1 MFDLKGLLKEA
12 KSSGIRPKKSLGQHF
27 LIDPNYVN
35 KILKESGVTSED
47 TVLEVGA
54 GLGSLTFPLSLRAKR
69 VIAVE
74 IDDKLCEFLKERASD
89 LPIELIQG
97 DILNVDLREL
107 YQKYGPLKVL
117 GNLPYNLSVSILF
130 YLLSFWE
137 LLKDL
142 TLMFQKEV
150 AERIVSPPG
159 GKAYGA
165 LSVTVRTLCEPKFL
179 FKVPRGAFWPPPEV
193 EGGVVFFQLH
203 KNPKGDI
210 ETLRRFVTRIFS
222 KRRKTILNALVETGF
237 GKREEMKDLL
247 LNMGIDPRRRP
258 ESLGIEDFLNL
269 YKKLEE
275 KRC

>member
-12 KSSGIRPKKSLGQHF
+12 KSAGIKPKKSLGQHF
-27 LIDPNYVN
+27 LIDPNYV
-35 KILKESGVTSED
+35 KRILEESGVSSED
-47 TVLEVGA
+47 TVLEIGS
-54 GLGSLTFPLSLRAKR
+54 GLGSLTFPLSLRTKR

-74 IDDKLCEFLKERASD
+74 IDKGLCKFLKEKASN
-89 LPIELIQG
+89 LPVELIQG
-97 DILNVDLREL
+97 DILTLDLREL
-107 YQKYGPLKVL
+107 YRKYGPLKVL
-117 GNLPYNLSVSILF
+117 GNLPYNLSVPILF

-150 AERIVSPPG
+150 AERIVSSPG

-210 ETLRRFVTRIFS
+210 ENLRCFVTKIFS
-222 KRRKTILNALVETGF
+222 KRRKTVLNALVESGF
-237 GKREEMKDLL
+237 GKKEKIEKML
-247 LNMGIDPRRRP
+247 LNMGIDPKRRP
-258 ESLGIEDFLNL
+258 ETLGVEEFLNL
-269 YKKLEE
+269 HKHLEE
-275 KRC
+275 ERC

>member
-1 MFDLKGLLKEA
+1 MFDLKELLKEA
-12 KSSGIRPKKSLGQHF
+12 KSSGIKPKKSLGQHF
-27 LIDPNYVN
+27 LIDPNYVE
-35 KILKESGVTSED
+35 KILEASQVSSED

-74 IDDKLCEFLKERASD
+74 IDSRLCEFLKEKASN
-89 LPIELIQG
+89 LPIEVIQG
-97 DILNVDLREL
+97 DILRVYLREF

-117 GNLPYNLSVSILF
+117 GNLPYNFSIPILF

-137 LLKDL
+137 VLKDL

-150 AERIVSPPG
+150 AERIVSSPG

-193 EGGVVFFQLH
+193 EGGVVFFRLH

-210 ETLRRFVTRIFS
+210 ESLRRFVTKIFS
-222 KRRKTILNALVETGF
+222 KRRKTILNALVESGF
-237 GKREEMKDLL
+237 GKRKKIEEMLL
-247 LNMGIDPRRRP
+247 SMGIDPRRRP
-258 ESLGIEDFLNL
+258 ETLGVEEFLNL
-269 YKKLEE
+269 HKRLEE
-275 KRC
+275 ERC